1 MEKKEVAKDTQLSA
15 EVEPFIPQKKGTDI
29 LVPMALPND
38 GNGSGVEAP
47 PIPSYLITCY
57 PFVQENQANRQLP
70 VYNGD
75 IRWQQANPNST
86 GPYLAYPILPTPQ
99 PPVSTDY
106 AYYQLMP
113 APCTP
118 MVGFYSPFPA
128 PYTASFQPPNVV
140 NAVSGEC
147 SERPA
152 PAGQACQAAAQRSKN
167 NRGPVP
173 KVLRTSKPLVRSVAV
188 QKESNASGPEN
199 RSKIVLLVDASQQ
212 TDFPGDVANKSL
224 SERASPL
231 LWKSKVRRRRAS
243 HPAAESSSEQGASEA
258 DIDSDSG
265 YCSPKHSHSL
275 TTSATTRSTECK
287 VDDLTG
293 ITGGPSWANV
303 ASQVPQRF
311 GMDRIQTFS
320 CGRSGRPANLRNSQD
335 NSRGK
340 VQSLSSPRMP
350 SQQKSRDWTAGQSP
364 ETQQFV
370 NGRMTGDDQKS
381 DSLCFED
388 DSEFPELIIGVGVS
402 KSKAHDNAQN
412 KNPSICQL
420 TKKQLGLGDLPETSP
435 INIVQ
440 TPIPITTAIPKRA
453 KSQRKKALAAALATA
468 QEYSEISME
477 QKKLQALNKAAGR
490 KSKAPVQL
498 DLGDMLAA
506 LEKQQQ
512 AMKAKQLTNTKPLSY
527 SVGTTTLFSVK
538 DCGSMKTLHKN
549 QQFIGF
555 HNPLDSGAPR
565 MKRGKEREI
574 PKAKRPTAL
583 KKIIL
588 KEREEKKNRF
598 SIEPTV
604 VGSEEQGD
612 VQLSF
617 PEEQTITQEVVSQ
630 EDIGLSVPSDT
641 SLSPASQNSP
651 YSMTPVSQGSPV
663 SSGVGSPMA
672 SSTIT
677 KIHSRRFREY
687 CNQVLSKDIDECVT
701 LLLQELVRFQE
712 RIYQKD
718 PIKAKMKRRLV
729 MGLREV
735 TKHMRL
741 RKIKCVI
748 ISPNCEKIQSKGGLD
763 EALYNVIA
771 MAREQEIPFVF
782 ALGRKALGRCVNK
795 LVPVSVVGIFNY
807 SGAESLFNKLVAL
820 TEEAR
825 KAYRDMVTALEQEQ
839 AEEALKHTRKVSH
852 MGHSRNPSA
861 ASAISF
867 CSVISEPIS
876 EVNEKEYE
884 TNWRNMVEATDAPE
898 CSESEK
904 PTPSATTV
912 LDKSSS
918 LPAVIGS
925 ANKPILGITT
935 SSSVG
940 QTTHATKS
948 SGSDKEEGKT
958 DDMLEWASQQ
968 STETGSLD
976 GSCRDVLNSS
986 MISTT
991 STLVPDMLEEEDDD
1005 EEEEEEEEEEDY
1017 ASEPVAIV
1025 VTFSSRI
1032 DDWVSEAQKTL
1043 ETLQLGKNIDNTEE
1057 DHNGQSDIEELDTVG
1072 QTDAT
1077 TESEGSQH
1085 AESESQ
1091 IYE

>member
-1 MEKKEVAKDTQLSA
+1 MEKKKKEAAAKDIQLSA
-15 EVEPFIPQKKGTDI
+15 EVEPFIPQKKETDI

-38 GNGSGVEAP
+38 GNGNGVEAP

-57 PFVQENQANRQLP
+57 PFVQENQSNRQLP

-75 IRWQQANPNST
+75 IRWQQVNPNST

-113 APCTP
+113 APCAP

-128 PYTASFQPPNVV
+128 PYTAPFQPATVV
-140 NAVSGEC
+140 NALSDC
-147 SERPA
+147 SERPVT
-152 PAGQACQAAAQRSKN
+152 AGQACQATTQRSRTS
-167 NRGPVP
+167 RGPVP
-173 KVLRTSKPLVRSVAV
+173 KVLRTNKPLVRNVAV
-188 QKESNASGPEN
+188 QKENNASGPEN
-199 RSKIVLLVDASQQ
+199 KSKIVLLVDASQQ
-212 TDFPGDVANKSL
+212 TDFPGDVANKTH

-231 LWKSKVRRRRAS
+231 LWKSKIRRRRAS

-265 YCSPKHSHSL
+265 YCSPKHSHSQ
-275 TTSATTRSTECK
+275 TTSAATRSTECK

-293 ITGGPSWANV
+293 IAGGPSWANV
-303 ASQVPQRF
+303 ASQAPQRF
-311 GMDRIQTFS
+311 GIDRMQPFS
-320 CGRSGRPANLRNSQD
+320 CGRGGRPVDLRNSQD

-340 VQSLSSPRMP
+340 VQSLSSQRTPNH
-350 SQQKSRDWTAGQSP
+350 QKNRDWTAGQSSEVP
-364 ETQQFV
+364 QFV
-370 NGRMTGDDQKS
+370 SGHMAGTDQKP

-388 DSEFPELIIGVGVS
+388 DSEFPELIIGAGVS
-402 KSKAHDNAQN
+402 KSQVVAHDNTQN
-412 KNPSICQL
+412 KNSAICQL
-420 TKKQLGLGDLPETSP
+420 SKKQLGLGDLPETSP

-477 QKKLQALNKAAGR
+477 QKKLQEALNKAAGR

-527 SVGTTTLFSVK
+527 SVGTSTPLSIK
-538 DCGSMKTLHKN
+538 DCGNMKTLHKN

-555 HNPLDSGAPR
+555 HNPLDSGAPKI
-565 MKRGKEREI
+565 KRGKEREI

-598 SIEPTV
+598 SIESTI
-604 VGSEEQGD
+604 VGTEEQGD
-612 VQLSF
+612 EQLNFS
-617 PEEQTITQEVVSQ
+617 EEQSITQEVVSQ

-735 TKHMRL
+735 TKHMKL
-741 RKIKCVI
+741 KKIKCVI

-807 SGAESLFNKLVAL
+807 SGAEVCFWIFSCATYFDMS
-820 TEEAR
+820 TEA
-825 KAYRDMVTALEQEQ
+825 M
-839 AEEALKHTRKVSH
+839 HT
-852 MGHSRNPSA
+852 
-861 ASAISF
+861 
-867 CSVISEPIS
+867 SELSIHNFKMPF
-876 EVNEKEYE
+876 YLE

-898 CSESEK
+898 CSENEK
-904 PTPSATTV
+904 PMSSVTTG
-912 LDKSSS
+912 LDKSSN
-918 LPAVIGS
+918 LPAAIGK
-925 ANKPILGITT
+925 ANKPILGIAT

-940 QTTHATKS
+940 QTTRATKS

-958 DDMLEWASQQ
+958 DDILEWASQQ

-976 GSCRDVLNSS
+976 GSCRDILNSS

-991 STLVPDMLEEEDDD
+991 STLVPDMLEEEEDD
-1005 EEEEEEEEEEDY
+1005 EEEEEDDN
-1017 ASEPVAIV
+1017 AAEPVTIV

-1043 ETLQLGKNIDNTEE
+1043 ETLQLSKNIDSTEE
-1057 DHNGQSDIEELDTVG
+1057 DHNGQSDIEELDVVEQIDVT
-1072 QTDAT
+1072 TDID
-1077 TESEGSQH
+1077 GSQP

-1091 IYE
+1091 TC

>member
-1 MEKKEVAKDTQLSA
+1 MDKGEAKDIQLSA
-15 EVEPFIPQKKGTDI
+15 EVEPFIPQKKGIETV
-29 LVPMALPND
+29 VPMALQND
-38 GNGSGVEAP
+38 GSGCGVEGP

-57 PFVQENQANRQLP
+57 PFVQENQANNRQLP

-75 IRWQQANPNST
+75 IRWPPANPSST
-86 GPYLAYPILPTPQ
+86 GPYFAYPILPTPQ

-106 AYYQLMP
+106 AYYQFMP

-118 MVGFYSPFPA
+118 MMGFYSPFPT
-128 PYTASFQPPNVV
+128 PYAASFQPTNVV
-140 NAVSGEC
+140 NTVSEC
-147 SERPA
+147 SERSV
-152 PAGQACQAAAQRSKN
+152 PAGPVCPATTPRN
-167 NRGPVP
+167 RVNRGPLP
-173 KVLRTSKPLVRSVAV
+173 KTLRTSKPLVRSVAV
-188 QKESNASGPEN
+188 QKESSASGPEN

-265 YCSPKHSHSL
+265 YCSPKHSHSQ
-275 TTSATTRSTECK
+275 TTTATTRNTECSNVK
-287 VDDLTG
+287 AEDSTG
-293 ITGGPSWANV
+293 ITGSPSWANI
-303 ASQVPQRF
+303 ASQAPQRF
-311 GMDRIQTFS
+311 GMDRFQTIS
-320 CGRSGRPANLRNSQD
+320 CNRGGRLVDSRNTQDCFRGRMQD
-335 NSRGK
+335 
-340 VQSLSSPRMP
+340 LSSDRTP
-350 SQQKSRDWTAGQSP
+350 SQQKNRDWTAGQSP
-364 ETQQFV
+364 EAPQFTS
-370 NGRMTGDDQKS
+370 GRKTGADQNP
-381 DSLCFED
+381 DSLYFKD
-388 DSEFPELIIGVGVS
+388 DSEFPELISGAGVS
-402 KSKAHDNAQN
+402 KSKAVGLDNAQN
-412 KNPSICQL
+412 KSSSVCQL
-420 TKKQLGLGDLPETSP
+420 TKKPLGLGDLPETSP

-512 AMKAKQLTNTKPLSY
+512 AMKARQMTNTKPLTY
-527 SVGTTTLFSVK
+527 SVGTTALFSVK
-538 DCGSMKTLHKN
+538 DCGSMKNLHNN

-598 SIEPTV
+598 SIEPTI

-617 PEEQTITQEVVSQ
+617 QEEQKLTQEAVSQ
-630 EDIGLSVPSDT
+630 EDIGLSVTSDT

-735 TKHMRL
+735 TKHMKL
-741 RKIKCVI
+741 KKIKCVI

-807 SGAESLFNKLVAL
+807 SGAENLFNKLVAL

-839 AEEALKHTRKVSH
+839 AEEALKHTRKVPH

-898 CSESEK
+898 SSEIEK
-904 PTPSATTV
+904 ATPSATTV
-912 LDKSSS
+912 LQKSTG
-918 LPAVIGS
+918 LPAVTSS
-925 ANKPILGITT
+925 ANKTVLGMTT
-935 SSSVG
+935 TTSVG
-940 QTTHATKS
+940 QTSHPTKFT
-948 SGSDKEEGKT
+948 GSDKEEGKA

-991 STLVPDMLEEEDDD
+991 STLVPDMLEEEEDDD
-1005 EEEEEEEEEEDY
+1005 EEEEEDDIP
-1017 ASEPVAIV
+1017 EPVAIV

-1043 ETLQLGKNIDNTEE
+1043 ETLQLGKSIDSTEE
-1057 DHNGQSDIEELDTVG
+1057 DHNGQCDVEEHEMVEQADTI
-1072 QTDAT
+1072 
-1077 TESEGSQH
+1077 TESEGSQP
-1085 AESESQ
+1085 AESERHTC
-1091 IYE
+1091 